1 MGENV
6 HRHRA
11 NRYLKKMGGPE
22 HLHLLDQ
29 FSLKVMG
36 DIAQFFVH
44 NRVRNF
50 YSVHQRLPHRRSGDQ
65 PISQLAF
72 TLSNGFTAVDVSR
85 TRHAHRR
92 LRAHVVSSSATAWTR
107 IHRDGR
113 VARRI
118 WAVAM
123 KEVLAQRRAQ

>member
-1 MGENV
+1 MGGKRSGTVGPE
-6 HRHRA
+6 RRP
-11 NRYLKKMGGPE
+11 GPE

-50 YSVHQRLPHRRSGDQ
+50 YSCPSAATTSPKPGLTDQ
-65 PISQLAF
+65 PAGLQRSA
-72 TLSNGFTAVDVSR
+72 TALPVEVSR

-92 LRAHVVSSSATAWTR
+92 RLRAQPVFFFSNGMEEYTVMAVSPAASGLWR
-107 IHRDGR
+107 
-113 VARRI
+113 
-118 WAVAM
+118 
-123 KEVLAQRRAQ
+123 